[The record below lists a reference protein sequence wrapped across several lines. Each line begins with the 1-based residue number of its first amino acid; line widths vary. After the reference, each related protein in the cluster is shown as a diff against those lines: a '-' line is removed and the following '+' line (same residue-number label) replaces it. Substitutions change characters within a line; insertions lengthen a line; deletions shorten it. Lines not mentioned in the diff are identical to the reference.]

1 MKLHPMDEIINL
13 NLICGCELL
22 QDTTRQEHLGAQG
35 PVLMNSGP

>member
-1 MKLHPMDEIINL
+1 MKLHPMDEITNL

-22 QDTTRQEHLGAQG
+22 QDTTRQELGAQG